1 FEAPVAVAEP
11 EPELL
16 VLPEAP
22 VAAPAPAPVAQFG
35 ETVRIAPAAPRFV
48 PAPEPVQEMAPVA
61 EPVMRHDEPFIPPA
75 AERNVVRPVRM
86 PRVEELPMPAQA
98 QIAQTRSTPA
108 APPAPVSADSKRLSL
123 MQRLAAVGFGRK
135 DEAPAPVAAKPAMP
149 TPPAPAP
156 SAAHSEYMR
165 RPVQAQPKVAQGQ
178 LDQHGRGAPQ
188 RSFEDDQLEI
198 PAFLRRQA
206 N

>member
-1 FEAPVAVAEP
+1 VPV
-11 EPELL
+11 
-16 VLPEAP
+16 
-22 VAAPAPAPVAQFG
+22 
-35 ETVRIAPAAPRFV
+35 
-48 PAPEPVQEMAPVA
+48 PEPVQDMAPAA
-61 EPVMRHDEPFIPPA
+61 EPAPRHEEHFIPPA
-75 AERNVVRPVRM
+75 AERTVVRPVRM
-86 PRVEELPMPAQA
+86 PRVDELPMPAQN
-98 QIAQTRSTPA
+98 QINQTRSLPA

-135 DEAPAPVAAKPAMP
+135 EDVPAAAPVAPVPMPA
-149 TPPAPAP
+149 APAP

-165 RPVQAQPKVAQGQ
+165 RPVQTQPKVAQGQ